1 LQCGQAPPQ
10 RRRKHYGGRID
21 GAGERGAIESSAGSV
36 RGINLVACRRL
47 IAAAALAANAID
59 DRTAAGE
66 LRYWPTLSRGQI
78 DSRAVAAS
86 NCHLI
91 ARPVPM
97 TARWGWQRFSPAYDN
112 PDPRKRRSSGIRRK
126 IDSQRQ
132 AECKVERNAGC
143 ECNGGRIHFP
153 VPHFSHALLSG
164 LPDYAAHG
172 TWAVKM
178 VPLSLER
185 GRLGI

>member
-1 LQCGQAPPQ
+1 MIFRKTCENESVTCRRISLAPSHRERNSSRCGSAKLQCGQAPPQ

-36 RGINLVACRRL
+36 RRINLVACRRL

-86 NCHLI
+86 NCRLI

-97 TARWGWQRFSPAYDN
+97 TARWGLATLQS
-112 PDPRKRRSSGIRRK
+112 
-126 IDSQRQ
+126 
-132 AECKVERNAGC
+132 
-143 ECNGGRIHFP
+143 
-153 VPHFSHALLSG
+153 
-164 LPDYAAHG
+164 
-172 TWAVKM
+172 
-178 VPLSLER
+178 
-185 GRLGI
+185 RL

>member
-1 LQCGQAPPQ
+1 MQF
-10 RRRKHYGGRID
+10 
-21 GAGERGAIESSAGSV
+21 E
-36 RGINLVACRRL
+36 
-47 IAAAALAANAID
+47 

-66 LRYWPTLSRGQI
+66 LRYWPILSRGQI

-153 VPHFSHALLSG
+153 VPHFFL
-164 LPDYAAHG
+164 AHG
-172 TWAVKM
+172 VRFPGDAVERN
-178 VPLSLER
+178 LGCENGSLKP
-185 GRLGI
+185 